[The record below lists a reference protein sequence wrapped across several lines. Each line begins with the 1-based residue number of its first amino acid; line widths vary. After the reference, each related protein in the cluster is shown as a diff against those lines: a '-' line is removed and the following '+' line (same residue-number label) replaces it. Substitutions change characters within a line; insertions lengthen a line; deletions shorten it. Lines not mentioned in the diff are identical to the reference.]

1 MAIALSP
8 GGSTVAME
16 KFRIATS
23 HYHVGHAIA
32 PMTALEKGFFKE
44 EGFDGFELLLEG
56 LIPTFV
62 EREALSA
69 AMKERGIDIVLGA
82 RITSVLA
89 LNSQGEDLHIVSGWR
104 FAPQVDVYAR
114 PGIKSFADLKGK
126 KIGIR
131 DSGGISQGIIQT
143 ELRKA
148 GLDPERDVTWV
159 RDRIFAYHN
168 TPEHVEAMRKG
179 EIDCAGSHPPFS
191 DELVKMGCTLLLSP
205 RALYPSGRPERVIAA
220 RNSLIEKEGDRLRA
234 FLRAILRAFWLM
246 RDQPA
251 SFAYL
256 ADLEQRLRRASH
268 DPDER
273 VLKMFSS
280 PDRLES
286 MPLPVDG
293 QVPGAGLKQI
303 AEEMKR
309 DGRLPKDYAAERAL
323 RDKAARD
330 AFHDLRSRKELE
342 PQWARVTR
350 IVEKHGY

>member
-1 MAIALSP
+1 MANGKI
-8 GGSTVAME
+8 
-16 KFRIATS
+16 RIATS

-32 PMTALEKGFFKE
+32 PMAALEKGFFKE

-56 LIPTFV
+56 LIPAFV
-62 EREALSA
+62 EREALSV

-89 LNSQGEDLHIVSGWR
+89 LNSRGEDLYILSGWR

-131 DSGGISQGIIQT
+131 DAGGISQGILQN

-148 GLDPERDVTWV
+148 GLDPETDVSWV

-168 TPEHVEAMRKG
+168 TPEHVQALSDGRV
-179 EIDCAGSHPPFS
+179 DCVGSHPPFS
-191 DELVKMGCTLLLSP
+191 DELERMGCTVLLSP
-205 RALYPSGRPERVIAA
+205 RALYPGGRPERVVAA
-220 RNSLIEKEGDRLRA
+220 RRSLIEERGEELRG
-234 FLRAILRAFWLM
+234 FLRGILRAFWLM
-246 RDQPA
+246 RDQPE
-251 SFAYL
+251 SFSYL
-256 ADLEQRLRRASH
+256 ADLERRLRLTSH

-273 VLKMFSS
+273 VLRMFTS

-293 QVPGAGLKQI
+293 EAPVAGLKRI

-309 DGRLPKDYAAERAL
+309 DSQIPNDFSAERAL
-323 RDKAARD
+323 KDEAAKKA
-330 AFHDLRSRKELE
+330 FQDLRSRKELE
-342 PQWARVTR
+342 AQWTRVTR
-350 IVEKHGY
+350 VVEKHGY